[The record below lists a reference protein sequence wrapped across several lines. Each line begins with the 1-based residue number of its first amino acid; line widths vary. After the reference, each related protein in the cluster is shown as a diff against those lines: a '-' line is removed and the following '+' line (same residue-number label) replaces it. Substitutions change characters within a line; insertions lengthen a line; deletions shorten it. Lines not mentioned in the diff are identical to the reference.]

1 MIKRCWETDVVKPGL
16 AILMC
21 WADLKAPFPDIGI
34 IREGQKV
41 EGPGAQIA
49 SYGHEDPGTPG
60 LFLTTH

>member
-1 MIKRCWETDVVKPGL
+1 ML
-16 AILMC
+16 SS
-21 WADLKAPFPDIGI
+21 DLKAPFPDIDI

-49 SYGHEDPGTPG
+49 SYGHEDPGAPG

>member
-1 MIKRCWETDVVKPGL
+1 MLSP
-16 AILMC
+16 
-21 WADLKAPFPDIGI
+21 DLKAPFPDVGI
-34 IREGQKV
+34 TREGQKV

>member
-1 MIKRCWETDVVKPGL
+1 MLSSDS
-16 AILMC
+16 
-21 WADLKAPFPDIGI
+21 KAPFPDIGIIGI

>member
-1 MIKRCWETDVVKPGL
+1 MVLRNRCGETRTCHSDVQSY
-16 AILMC
+16 
-21 WADLKAPFPDIGI
+21 DLKAPFPDIGT

-60 LFLTTH
+60 LCLTTH